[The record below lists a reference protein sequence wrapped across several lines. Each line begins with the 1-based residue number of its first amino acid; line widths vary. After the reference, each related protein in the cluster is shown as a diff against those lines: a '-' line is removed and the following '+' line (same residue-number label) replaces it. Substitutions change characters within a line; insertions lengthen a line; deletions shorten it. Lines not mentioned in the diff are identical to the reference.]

1 MKEKCAKI
9 GPDVKWLKMS
19 ESLPF
24 SQCCGLLTNQKL
36 PIPLQGIWVDALVK
50 GFVTDV
56 SATLKYKNKEE
67 NAVEAIFVFPMD
79 EDSAVYSFEATIEG
93 KKIVADLQEKKQA
106 KETYNEA
113 ISQGQQAFL
122 LEEDESSGDI
132 FSISVGNL
140 APGQE
145 AEVTMNYVRELSV
158 EADGAVRFV
167 LPAVLNPR
175 YTPKGEKESITATLP
190 NVPIS
195 DLPYTLSLNA
205 QFQSAYGLNKIESP
219 CNITPIQYTNEDKTE
234 AKVSLAEGHKFD
246 RDVEILV
253 YYNEVNKPSVT
264 LESALPDAAEDSF
277 MAYPIAM
284 LNFYPSFPETQEQSK
299 CGEFIFVVDR
309 SGSMDC
315 PMNSEPNAP
324 MRIQS
329 AKETLVL
336 LLKSLP
342 LGCYFNIYG
351 FGSTFES
358 LFLESMEY
366 TQVTLEAAVDKVNQ
380 MSADLGG
387 TEILEP
393 LKKIY
398 KTAGR
403 PQHPRQVFIFT
414 DGEVGNT
421 QQVIAEVQR
430 NAHNHRC
437 FSFGIGEG
445 ASTALIKGMA
455 RVASGNYEFITGK
468 DRLQPKVLKAL
479 KCALQ
484 PTIKEITLN
493 WTLHPDVEQNLVSQ
507 APTVLFQGQRSIV
520 YVQFK
525 GKLEEE
531 KEARVSLQYNYKE
544 EIVTNE
550 LHFTLKFG
558 NVERPTIHRLA
569 AKNLISFLESEEES
583 EEVKKMILET
593 SLQSGVV
600 SSLTAYV
607 AVNKD
612 TKTRVE
618 GPPVQRFMP
627 PVAMA
632 CCMRQPVYC
641 YDSLAPM
648 MAPIQILEL
657 ADAAVGPDIA
667 FKSLSIEVPQDIG
680 QGDVDNASN
689 LAGGLAVGSL
699 PGGIPQE
706 PPTPVTVETPAL
718 YRLISLQK
726 ADGSWEASS
735 EFATIL
741 GIPENFAESCPVS
754 NVGGSVWAT
763 ALAVIWLHSSCLDQR
778 DEWELLEGKAV
789 SWVKDSA
796 GSSLAEVV
804 KAGNVFLK
812 SSVDVAIFGL

>member
-1 MKEKCAKI
+1 MAGDHEVALAQGGPPLQEQVKHRIIEVNACASVC
-9 GPDVKWLKMS
+9 PV
-19 ESLPF
+19 
-24 SQCCGLLTNQKL
+24 
-36 PIPLQGIWVDALVK
+36 PLQGIWVDVQVK
-50 GFVTDV
+50 GFVADV

-67 NAVEAIFVFPMD
+67 KAVEAIFVFPMD
-79 EDSAVYSFEATIEG
+79 EDSAVYSFEATIER
-93 KKIVADLQEKKQA
+93 KKIVAELQEKKQA
-106 KETYNEA
+106 KETYDEA

-140 APGQE
+140 PPGQE

-158 EADGAVRFV
+158 EADGAVCFV

-175 YTPKGEKESITATLP
+175 YTPKGEKVSITATLP

-195 DLPYTLSLNA
+195 DLPYTLSLKV
-205 QFQSAYGLNKIESP
+205 QFQSAYGIHKIESP

-253 YYNEVNKPSVT
+253 YYNEVNRPSVT
-264 LESALPDAAEDSF
+264 LESGLPDAAEGSF
-277 MAYPIAM
+277 MAYPVAM
-284 LNFYPSFPETQEQSK
+284 LNFYPSFPKTQEQSK
-299 CGEFIFVVDR
+299 CVEFIYVVDR

-329 AKETLVL
+329 AKISETLVL

-358 LFLESMEY
+358 LFMESMEY
-366 TQVTLEAAVDKVNQ
+366 TQETLEAAVDKVNQ

-403 PQHPRQVFIFT
+403 PKHPRQVFIFT

-421 QQVIAEVQR
+421 QQVISEVQR
-430 NAHNHRC
+430 NAHSHRC
-437 FSFGIGEG
+437 FTFGIGEG

-455 RVASGNYEFITGK
+455 RVASGNYDFITGK

-484 PTIKEITLN
+484 PTIKEISLN
-493 WTLHPDVEQNLVSQ
+493 WTLPPDVEQNLVSQ
-507 APTVLFQGQRSIV
+507 APTVIFQGQRSIV

-525 GKLEEE
+525 GKLE
-531 KEARVSLQYNYKE
+531 KEARVSLQYNYKD

-550 LHFTLKFG
+550 LQFPLKTS

-569 AKNLISFLESEEES
+569 AKNLISFLESDSEES
-583 EEVKKMILET
+583 EEVKKRILET

-600 SSLTAYV
+600 SSLTVYV

-632 CCMRQPVYC
+632 RSCMPPPGVFY
-641 YDSLAPM
+641 SATAPM
-648 MAPIQILEL
+648 SAPVQILEM
-657 ADAAVGPDIA
+657 ADFAVGPDIV
-667 FKSLSIEVPQDIG
+667 SLSNGAPQ
-680 QGDVDNASN
+680 V
-689 LAGGLAVGSL
+689 
-699 PGGIPQE
+699 

-718 YRLISLQK
+718 YRLIALQK

-804 KAGNVFLK
+804 KAGNEFLK
-812 SSVDVAIFGL
+812 SSVDFAIFGL

>member
-1 MKEKCAKI
+1 
-9 GPDVKWLKMS
+9 
-19 ESLPF
+19 
-24 SQCCGLLTNQKL
+24 
-36 PIPLQGIWVDALVK
+36 
-50 GFVTDV
+50 
-56 SATLKYKNKEE
+56 
-67 NAVEAIFVFPMD
+67 
-79 EDSAVYSFEATIEG
+79 
-93 KKIVADLQEKKQA
+93 
-106 KETYNEA
+106 
-113 ISQGQQAFL
+113 
-122 LEEDESSGDI
+122 
-132 FSISVGNL
+132 
-140 APGQE
+140 
-145 AEVTMNYVRELSV
+145 MNYVRELSV

-175 YTPKGEKESITATLP
+175 YTPKGEKVSITATLP

-195 DLPYTLSLNA
+195 DLPYTLSLKV
-205 QFQSAYGLNKIESP
+205 QFQSAYGIHKIESP

-253 YYNEVNKPSVT
+253 YYNEVNRPSVT
-264 LESALPDAAEDSF
+264 LESGLPDAAEDSF
-277 MAYPIAM
+277 MAYPVAM

-329 AKETLVL
+329 AKETLVV

-358 LFLESMEY
+358 LFMESMEY
-366 TQVTLEAAVDKVNQ
+366 TQETLEAAVDKVNQ

-403 PQHPRQVFIFT
+403 PKHPRQVFIFT

-421 QQVIAEVQR
+421 QEVISEVQR
-430 NAHNHRC
+430 NAHSHRC
-437 FSFGIGEG
+437 FTFGIGEG

-455 RVASGNYEFITGK
+455 RVASGNYDFITGK

-484 PTIKEITLN
+484 PTIKEISLN
-493 WTLHPDVEQNLVSQ
+493 WTLPPDVEQNLVSQ
-507 APTVLFQGQRSIV
+507 TPSVIFQGQRSIV

-525 GKLEEE
+525 GKLEQ
-531 KEARVSLQYNYKE
+531 EAGVSLQYNYKD

-550 LHFTLKFG
+550 LQFPLKTS

-569 AKNLISFLESEEES
+569 AKNLISFLESDSEES
-583 EEVKKMILET
+583 EEVKKKILET

-632 CCMRQPVYC
+632 CFMPPPGVFYSATARM
-641 YDSLAPM
+641 SAP
-648 MAPIQILEL
+648 PIQILEM
-657 ADAAVGPDIA
+657 ADFAVGPDIV
-667 FKSLSIEVPQDIG
+667 SLSNGAPQDIG
-680 QGDVDNASN
+680 QGGVDDAPR
-689 LAGGLAVGSL
+689 LARDPAVEL
-699 PGGIPQE
+699 VPGGTPE
-706 PPTPVTVETPAL
+706 VPPTPVTVETPAL
-718 YRLISLQK
+718 YRLIALQK

-804 KAGNVFLK
+804 KAANKFLK